1 MTLRLRSGRAPHTCF
16 ETNKALEEAAR
27 RAAERKNQALDKL
40 MGKLGPK
47 GAFEQAMHAS
57 AHSYA
62 PGIDAD
68 SAHLHAPERALKE
81 KGK

>member
-1 MTLRLRSGRAPHTCF
+1 MTLRLRSGRAAHPCF

-47 GAFEQAMHAS
+47 GAFEQAMHELL
-57 AHSYA
+57 
-62 PGIDAD
+62 DAD
-68 SAHLHAPERALKE
+68 RRALKE

>member
-1 MTLRLRSGRAPHTCF
+1 MTLRLRSGRAAHPCF

-47 GAFEQAMHAS
+47 GAFEQAMWDV
-57 AHSYA
+57 
-62 PGIDAD
+62 IDAD
-68 SAHLHAPERALKE
+68 RRALKE